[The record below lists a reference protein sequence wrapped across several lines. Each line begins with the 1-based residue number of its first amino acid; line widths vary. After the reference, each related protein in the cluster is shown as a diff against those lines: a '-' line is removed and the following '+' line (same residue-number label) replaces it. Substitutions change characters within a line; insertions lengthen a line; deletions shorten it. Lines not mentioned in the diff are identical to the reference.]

1 MKIVSTVVRRVRQT
15 SSDERGV
22 ALFIA
27 AGSMIALT
35 SVCALAIDVG
45 MLFTARTEAQRVA
58 DGAALAGAGALIASP
73 NNSEL
78 ATLNAVTIGGL
89 NTIGGQRANVLATDV
104 SVDLAN
110 RQVTVNALRTE
121 ARGNPM
127 GTFFARMFGV
137 SSVDIGA
144 TATAEASNAGGI
156 TCLLPLALPD
166 RWIEGSGT
174 PNDPDDFDIDAGDSY
189 IPWAVPDSDPVRINE
204 SYTGYSEADIGS
216 QFTMKSNTPNGG
228 LNPSWYYPW
237 RPPGQSGADDYRT
250 NVSGCVDP
258 SIPYSIGQQVETE
271 PGNMSGPTMQGFK
284 DLIDQDPNAVW
295 NDVMDCIVDNGQQ
308 SSRDVSYC
316 RSSPRVRPIPMFDP
330 TEEIDAGSKPFTFT
344 NFAGVFVEDIQG
356 QDVVARWIGYTGVDP
371 ASYGYDGNA
380 GPLFKVLRLV
390 K

>member
-1 MKIVSTVVRRVRQT
+1 
-15 SSDERGV
+15 
-22 ALFIA
+22 
-27 AGSMIALT
+27 MIAVT

-45 MLFTARTEAQRVA
+45 LLYTARTEAQRVA
-58 DGAALAGAGALIASP
+58 DSAALAGAGALIASP
-73 NNSEL
+73 NNREL

-89 NTIGGQRANVLATDV
+89 NTIGGQYANVLDTDV
-104 SVDLAN
+104 TVDLTL
-110 RQVTVNALRTE
+110 RQVTVNALRTAE
-121 ARGNPM
+121 RGNPM

-137 SSVDIGA
+137 TTVDVGA

-166 RWIEGSGT
+166 RWTEGPGS
-174 PNDPDDFDIDAGDSY
+174 PNDPDDFEPDAGDVY
-189 IPWAVPDSDPVRINE
+189 IPWAVPDSDPVRINDG
-204 SYTGYSEADIGS
+204 YTGYSEIDIGE
-216 QFTMKSNTPNGG
+216 QFTMKSNTANGG

-258 SIPYSIGQQVETE
+258 SISFSVGQHVETE

-295 NDVMDCIVDNGQQ
+295 NDGMDCVVDSGYQ
-308 SSRDVSYC
+308 SSADASQCRD
-316 RSSPRVRPIPMFDP
+316 SPRIRPIPMFDP

-356 QDVVARWIGYTGVDP
+356 NDVVARWIGYTGVDP
-371 ASYGYDGNA
+371 TAYGSTTA

>member
-1 MKIVSTVVRRVRQT
+1 MRIVSRLARCVRRT

-45 MLFTARTEAQRVA
+45 MLYTARGEAQRVA

-89 NTIGGQRANVLATDV
+89 NTIGGQNANVLASDV
-104 SVDLAN
+104 TVDLTN
-110 RQVTVNALRTE
+110 KQVTVNALRTE

-137 SSVDIGA
+137 TSVDIGA

-166 RWIEGSGT
+166 RWIEGPGT
-174 PNDPDDFDIDAGDSY
+174 PNDPNDFELDAGDVY
-189 IPWAVPDSDPVRINE
+189 IPWAVPDSDPVRINAD
-204 SYTGYSEADIGS
+204 YTGYSESDIGS
-216 QFTMKSNTPNGG
+216 QFTMKSNTGGGG

-237 RPPGQSGADDYRT
+237 RPPGQTGADDYRT
-250 NVSGCVDP
+250 NVAGCVDP
-258 SIPYSIGQQVETE
+258 SISYSVGQQVETE
-271 PGNMSGPTMQGFK
+271 PGNMSGPTMQGFR
-284 DLIDQDPNAVW
+284 DLIDLDPNAAW
-295 NDVMDCIVDNGQQ
+295 NDVMDCIVDDIHR
-308 SSRDVSYC
+308 SSLDASYC

-330 TEEIDAGSKPFTFT
+330 REEIDAGTKPFTFT
-344 NFAGVFVEDIQG
+344 NFAGVFVEEIQG

-371 ASYGYDGNA
+371 TTYGSDGDA